1 MEVSETTTEKVSI
14 QQTKYGNLV
23 ACYTVIFVMFLS
35 SHQDLDL
42 DHRKQPFLWVLGFV
56 PMGFGQVITRIDCAF
71 MYAFKY
77 PQILYVTMCSH
88 CKLLVGNVK

>member
-1 MEVSETTTEKVSI
+1 MSKVYHDK
-14 QQTKYGNLV
+14 TKLNAPF

-35 SHQDLDL
+35 SHHDLDL

-56 PMGFGQVITRIDCAF
+56 PMGFGQIITRIDCAF

-77 PQILYVTMCSH
+77 PQILYVPMCSH